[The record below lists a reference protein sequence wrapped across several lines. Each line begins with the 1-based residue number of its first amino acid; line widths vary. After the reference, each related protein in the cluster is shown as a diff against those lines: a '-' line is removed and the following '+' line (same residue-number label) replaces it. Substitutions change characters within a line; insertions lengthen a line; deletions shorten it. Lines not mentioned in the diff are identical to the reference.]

1 MSTMPSLHPVSVI
14 AQQLFRDDAQRQ
26 YHRPAV
32 TTRRAQPSPFAA
44 PDQAVVPQVS
54 RSFARRTW
62 RSRLAHLV
70 VHPVSTVR
78 SH

>member
-1 MSTMPSLHPVSVI
+1 MPSLHPVSVI
-14 AQQLFRDDAQRQ
+14 AQQLFSGDAQRQ
-26 YHRPAV
+26 YQRPAV
-32 TTRRAQPSPFAA
+32 TTRRAQPSPSTA
-44 PDQAVVPQVS
+44 PDRAVVPQVS
-54 RSFARRTW
+54 RSLARRSW

>member
-1 MSTMPSLHPVSVI
+1 MPSLHPVCVI
-14 AQQLFRDDAQRQ
+14 AQQLFKGDEHRQ

-32 TTRRAQPSPFAA
+32 TTRRSKPSPFAA

-54 RSFARRTW
+54 RSLARRSW